1 MSVLSISGKARGSRK
16 LLDAID
22 TGINR
27 YFSNTLKQ
35 HGASPKGADWRDG
48 DAQKL
53 RFRQLCQIFNR
64 EDRPPESAAGQ
75 DLVRIVDY
83 GCGYGALLQ
92 YLEKN
97 DTAVDYLGLDL
108 TPDMVRA
115 ARELHK
121 GKQNCRFEEASLLVD
136 DTDYTLCSG
145 TFNIMP
151 EGLEDGWQSY
161 VVSCLDNI
169 NAFSKKGFAFN
180 LLTSYNDAD
189 KVKPHLFYGD
199 PLFFLDLC
207 LARYS
212 RNVALLHDYG
222 AFEFTILVKKGR

>member
-1 MSVLSISGKARGSRK
+1 M
-16 LLDAID
+16 LDAID
-22 TGINR
+22 LGINR

-35 HGASPKGADWRDG
+35 HGVSAKGADWRDE
-48 DAQKL
+48 DAQEL
-53 RFRQLCQIFNR
+53 RFRQLCQIFNQATR
-64 EDRPPESAAGQ
+64 QPKSTASQ
-75 DLVRIVDY
+75 DIVRMVDY

-92 YLEKN
+92 YLERN
-97 DTAVDYLGLDL
+97 GSAVDYLGLDI
-108 TPDMVRA
+108 TPDMVKA

-121 GKQNCRFEEASLLVD
+121 DRNNCRFEEASRLVEE
-136 DTDYTLCSG
+136 TDYTLCSG

-151 EGLEDGWQSY
+151 EGLEKDWQSY

-169 NAFSKKGFAFN
+169 CDFSLRGFAFN

-189 KVKPHLFYGD
+189 KVKPHLYYGD

-207 LARYS
+207 LSRYS

-222 AFEFTILVKKGR
+222 AFEFTILVKKGI